1 MVHQM
6 SDAEVV
12 TDRLDAAFQHMPEKI
27 QLAGAFD
34 GLQRRQISR
43 NVCFLGKF
51 SNKRAKGK
59 CAACCSTATAK

>member
-12 TDRLDAAFQHMPEKI
+12 TDRLDAAFQHKPEKI

-34 GLQRRQISR
+34 GLQRR
-43 NVCFLGKF
+43 
-51 SNKRAKGK
+51 
-59 CAACCSTATAK
+59 